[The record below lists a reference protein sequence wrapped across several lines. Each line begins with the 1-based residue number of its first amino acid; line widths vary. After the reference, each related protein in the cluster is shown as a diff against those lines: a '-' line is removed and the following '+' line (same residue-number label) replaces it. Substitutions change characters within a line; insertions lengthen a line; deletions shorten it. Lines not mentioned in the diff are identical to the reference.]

1 MKLGQEHGYQ
11 VQISKAQNN
20 VASHLYIGLAYIL
33 KAYLIT
39 LHLNNILFP
48 WLLLTPVNKRR
59 KK

>member
-1 MKLGQEHGYQ
+1 MKLRQEHGYQ
-11 VQISKAQNN
+11 EISKAQNN

-33 KAYLIT
+33 QASLIT

-48 WLLLTPVNKRR
+48 WLLLTPVNKRG